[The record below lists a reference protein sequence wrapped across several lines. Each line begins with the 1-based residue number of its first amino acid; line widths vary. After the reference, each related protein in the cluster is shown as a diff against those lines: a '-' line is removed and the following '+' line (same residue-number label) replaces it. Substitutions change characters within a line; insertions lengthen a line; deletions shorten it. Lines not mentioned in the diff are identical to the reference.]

1 MIVLERLLGVA
12 LLLAIPVAP
21 PRQEPPDPT
30 PTPAVS
36 PEVTP
41 APSAEAAPAS
51 APTPSGTPLAGSAAL
66 ALCADC
72 HEEQTKPWAANPHHR
87 QPKLRAISPN
97 AVCESCHGDG
107 TAHIES
113 GGDKAL
119 IRGFHLWKDS
129 ETCASCHRE
138 SRDQASFRTGVH
150 ANSSAMDCTTCH
162 SIHKPHEKS
171 AALLAKSADSLCAT
185 CHVAEPAAFRNKPF
199 AHNLERGGLDC
210 VSCHDPH
217 GRSGRQSL
225 KLTREG
231 ELPCVSCHS
240 ELRGPF
246 VFEHVAGISGDCTSC
261 HEPHGSSN
269 PMQLKRAQVFQLCL
283 ECHSTLAAGVLGSQP
298 PSFHNINSARYRNCT
313 TCHVAVHGSN
323 TSPGFFK

>member
-1 MIVLERLLGVA
+1 MT
-12 LLLAIPVAP
+12 P
-21 PRQEPPDPT
+21 PPT
-30 PTPAVS
+30 
-36 PEVTP
+36 
-41 APSAEAAPAS
+41 
-51 APTPSGTPLAGSAAL
+51 TPLRGSAAL

-72 HEEQTKPWAANPHHR
+72 HEEQTKPFVANPHHR
-87 QPKLRAISPN
+87 QPKLRALSPN

-113 GGDKAL
+113 GGEKAS
-119 IRGFHLWKDS
+119 IRGFHVWKDS

-150 ANSSAMDCTTCH
+150 SNSTAIDCTTCH
-162 SIHKPHEKS
+162 SIHKPEPKRPE
-171 AALLAKSADSLCAT
+171 LLARSSDALCAS
-185 CHVAEPAAFRNKPF
+185 CHPSEAAAFRNKPF

-225 KLTREG
+225 KLTKEG
-231 ELPCVSCHS
+231 DLPCVSCHS

-246 VFEHVAGISGDCTSC
+246 VFEHVGEISGDCTSC

-298 PSFHNINSARYRNCT
+298 PSFHNLALPRYRNCT
-313 TCHVAVHGSN
+313 TCHVTVHGSN